1 MCSMMKKQQAKILK
15 YSVGIDAS
23 SEDMKFCFSTIDE
36 QQHVTQKGSRKFNN
50 TEGEARQSAE
60 WIEKYRKDKTIPMVI
75 TIEATGTYY
84 ENFAFYFHKAGY
96 AVSVVLASHAR
107 DYMKSCGL
115 KSKTDKIDAWGLSR
129 MGAERSLPVWQPL
142 SEYVY
147 RLRSLT
153 RKRKQLNDI
162 RTATLNQDH
171 ATQFSMYELKEVEQ
185 VNEGLAKQLNE
196 HIRQVDIAIDE
207 ILQEQQGL
215 KEKVEMI
222 VEKIAGVGKLT
233 LVTLLAETGCFEL
246 FESIAQ
252 LISYSGYDVIEDE
265 SGKRTGSTRISKKG
279 NSYIRYAL
287 YMPALNVVR
296 WKVKPFEDLY
306 TRVLER
312 NPKLKKKA
320 NVAVQRKLLIILY
333 TLWKKDKA
341 FNPEYSQTTIGEKE
355 PESSFGK
362 KDQADETLEEKQRA

>member
-1 MCSMMKKQQAKILK
+1 MCIIMEKEQAKILK

-23 SEDMKFCFSTIDE
+23 SEDMKLSFSTIDE
-36 QQHVTQKGSRKFNN
+36 KQVVTQKASRKFNN
-50 TEGEARQSAE
+50 TLNDAQQSQG
-60 WIEKYRKDKTIPMVI
+60 WIEKYRKDKAIPLVI

-84 ENFAFYFHKAGY
+84 ENFALFLYKAGY
-96 AVSVVLASHAR
+96 HVSVVLASNAR

-129 MGAERSLPVWQPL
+129 MGAERCLPAWQPM
-142 SEYVY
+142 SEYIY

-162 RTATLNQDH
+162 RTATLNQHH
-171 ATQFSMYELKEVEQ
+171 ATQFSMYETNEVEE
-185 VNEGLAKQLNE
+185 VNRGLAKQLDE
-196 HIRQVDIAIDE
+196 HIKQIDVAIDE
-207 ILQEQQGL
+207 ILQEQEGL

-222 VEKIAGVGKLT
+222 VNSITGVGKLT

-246 FESIAQ
+246 FESISQ
-252 LISYSGYDVIEDE
+252 LIGYSGYDVIEDE
-265 SGKRTGSTRISKKG
+265 SGKRIGKTKISKKG

-306 TRVLER
+306 SRVLER

-333 TLWKKDKA
+333 SLWKKGEK
-341 FNPEYSQTTIGEKE
+341 FNPEYGTKPIGEKE
-355 PESSFGK
+355 PEPSFAK
-362 KDQADETLEEKQRA
+362 KTK